1 MCYKVKEINAKINK
15 WDLIIL
21 KRFCTALE
29 TIDKTKRQS
38 TEREKIFA
46 RDMTDKGLISNIY
59 KQLTQLN
66 IKNKNNLIKKWQ
78 MN

>member
-66 IKNKNNLIKKWQ
+66 IKNKNKLIKKWQ

>member
-1 MCYKVKEINAKINK
+1 M
-15 WDLIIL
+15 IL
-21 KRFCTALE
+21 KNFCTALE

-38 TEREKIFA
+38 TEGKKIFA
-46 RDMTDKGLISNIY
+46 RDMTDKGLIPNIY

-66 IKNKNNLIKKWQ
+66 IKNKNNPIKKWQ